1 LLRIVT
7 AVTVVR
13 WIRVAAVLTI
23 GMMAGCGSGGG
34 TSLDTTTGTT
44 PSPFGVFT
52 AHVALKGETK
62 VTGTFTDSL
71 TARHE
76 ECDAYAEGKVPSTTI
91 FVVPTP
97 NDTSNVNGHSVMYT
111 AGVPI
116 NTSATGYHGPG
127 TYTGVSAIVS
137 VLVIDNASFLPG
149 DNAIATITV
158 GQDGSGSL
166 SFSGMLDVATNNA
179 ETGVVTWTCAD

>member
-1 LLRIVT
+1 MVT
-7 AVTVVR
+7 TMTVVR
-13 WIRVAAVLTI
+13 MARVVAMLAVGLI
-23 GMMAGCGSGGG
+23 AGCGSGGA
-34 TSLDTTTGTT
+34 SLDTASGGT
-44 PSPFGVFT
+44 PSPYGVF
-52 AHVALKGETK
+52 AARVVLKGEMK

-76 ECDAYAEGKVPSTTI
+76 TCNAYANGQVPATTL

-116 NTSATGYHGPG
+116 NNSRAGYHGPG
-127 TYTGVSAIVS
+127 TYTGASTLVS
-137 VLVIDNASFLPG
+137 VLLIDNASYLPG
-149 DNAIATITV
+149 NDAAATITV

-166 SFSGMLDVATNNA
+166 SFSGLLDVETNAA
-179 ETGVVTWTCAD
+179 ETGVVTWTCTD